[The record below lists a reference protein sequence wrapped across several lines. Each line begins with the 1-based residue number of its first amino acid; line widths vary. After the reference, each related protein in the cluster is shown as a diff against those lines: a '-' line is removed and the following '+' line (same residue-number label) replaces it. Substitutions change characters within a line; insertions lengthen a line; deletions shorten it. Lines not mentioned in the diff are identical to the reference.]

1 MKKLMIAAAIVC
13 AAVAAQA
20 SAFDW
25 KTSATGALYNE
36 NTTDKYTG
44 TAYLFS
50 AGDMTQQQVLTA
62 WAAGTLSTSGALAS
76 KAVADGKI
84 TADASHPFDWGE
96 AGDTLTAF
104 VVVDDGSKV
113 FISGTMNMAADL
125 AQTQTFQFA
134 LKSGSQ
140 TAALTTTTF
149 GSQGWYTAAPVPEP
163 TSGLLLLLGVA
174 GMALRR
180 RRA

>member
-13 AAVAAQA
+13 AAVASQA
-20 SAFDW
+20 SSFTW
-25 KTSATGALYNE
+25 KTSATGLLYDG

-50 AGDMTQQQVLTA
+50 TGDMTQQQVLTA
-62 WAAGTLSTSGALAS
+62 WAAGTLSTAGALDTQAIS
-76 KAVADGKI
+76 AGKI
-84 TADASHPFDWGE
+84 SVGDAFNWGN
-96 AGDTLTAF
+96 AGDDLNAF
-104 VVVDDGSKV
+104 VVVDDGSKI
-113 FISGTMNMAADL
+113 FISEVVTTPADVSK
-125 AQTQTFQFA
+125 TQLISFA
-134 LKSGSQ
+134 LKTGSQ
-140 TAALTTTTF
+140 TAALETTTF
-149 GSQGWYTAAPVPEP
+149 GTQGWYTAAPVPEP